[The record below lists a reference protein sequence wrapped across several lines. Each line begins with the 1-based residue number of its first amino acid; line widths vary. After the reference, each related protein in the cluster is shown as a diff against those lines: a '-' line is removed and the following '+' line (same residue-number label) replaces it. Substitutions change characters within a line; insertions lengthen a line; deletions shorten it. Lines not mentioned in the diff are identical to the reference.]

1 MDQNH
6 CLKRLTDSAGWS
18 VNGGMD
24 GRGHKGSWRNVKG
37 EGDNTDRELT
47 HRRHTGMVMHGQRLS
62 NGMHPVSC
70 DTHVTHP

>member
-1 MDQNH
+1 ME
-6 CLKRLTDSAGWS
+6 
-18 VNGGMD
+18 GGHE
-24 GRGHKGSWRNVKG
+24 GNWRNMKG

-47 HRRHTGMVMHGQRLS
+47 HRRHTGRVMHGQRLP

>member
-1 MDQNH
+1 ME
-6 CLKRLTDSAGWS
+6 
-18 VNGGMD
+18 GGYE
-24 GRGHKGSWRNVKG
+24 GNWRNVKG

-47 HRRHTGMVMHGQRLS
+47 HRRHTGRVVHGQRLS